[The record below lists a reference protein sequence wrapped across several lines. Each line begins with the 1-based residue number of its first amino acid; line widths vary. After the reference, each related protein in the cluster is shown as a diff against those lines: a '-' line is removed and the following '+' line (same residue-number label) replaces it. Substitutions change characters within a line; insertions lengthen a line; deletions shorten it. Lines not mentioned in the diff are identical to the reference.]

1 MGIFR
6 GLRYARHYVNWRELE
21 RERSR
26 GGWPTR
32 ALLRNGLRFES
43 PANTNILR
51 VVGPVF
57 YKRYYTVEFLGDIG
71 PDDVVLDVGANIG
84 SFSIFAALRT
94 RREVVAVEPCP
105 TNLEFLRRNLH
116 ENGITN
122 VRVIAQ
128 GLADCDGKA
137 QLQLNER
144 GVGHTLS
151 GQGRDVVEIETSS
164 LPSLLDEVGVEQID
178 LLKLDCEGA
187 EGLAIP
193 STPDSYLRRI
203 RRIAMEFHD
212 DTSPVHHDELRKRL
226 DASGMETQLVWNGR
240 DVRGYIYARR

>member
-26 GGWPTR
+26 GEWPTR
-32 ALLRNGLRFES
+32 ALMRNGLRFQS
-43 PANTNILR
+43 PSNTNILR

-105 TNLEFLRRNLH
+105 SNLEFLRRNLR
-116 ENGITN
+116 ENGIEN

-128 GLADCDGKA
+128 GLADRDGKA
-137 QLQLNER
+137 LLQINER

-151 GQGRDVVEIETSS
+151 GQGLDVVEIETSS
-164 LPSLLDEVGVEQID
+164 LPSLIDEAGVERLD

-187 EGLAIP
+187 EGLALP

-212 DTSPVHHDELRKRL
+212 DTSPVHHDELRARL
-226 DASGMETQLVWNGR
+226 DASGMETQLVWNEQSN
-240 DVRGYIYARR
+240 RGYIYARR